1 VEQNREQHRISVLCR
16 AYKITRSGY
25 YGWRKRQHSQRQVQN
40 LHLSA
45 RIATIYDANYGIY
58 GSPRVHLV
66 LKAEGVR
73 VGRKRV
79 AGLMRRM
86 GLKGRCGRIYRSQR
100 RVSVKRFFK
109 GIPNRS
115 LEKVTTGPDQIWVGD
130 ITYLKAGGQ
139 WRYLAVVMDKHS
151 RCIVGWS
158 LGSQKDSRLTLR
170 ALNRA
175 VARRRPASGLIF
187 HSDRG
192 IEYGAF
198 VMQRRLEELGMVQS
212 MNRPEAKMTDNALM
226 ESFFHSMKAEG
237 VHGRTFPDQQRLA
250 QHVNNYM
257 PFYNNRRI
265 HSALGYVSPLV
276 FEQQFVQNSV
286 ST

>member
-1 VEQNREQHRISVLCR
+1 MLCR
-16 AYKITRSGY
+16 TYKVTRSGY
-25 YGWRKRQHSQRQVQN
+25 YGWRKRLQSPRKTQN
-40 LHLSA
+40 QQLSA
-45 RIATIYDANYGIY
+45 RIVAIYDASYGIY
-58 GSPRVHLV
+58 GSPRIHLA

-79 AGLMRRM
+79 AGLMRGM
-86 GLKGRCGRIYRSQR
+86 ELKGRCGRIYRSQR
-100 RVSVKRFFK
+100 RVSVNRFFN

-115 LEKVTTGPDQIWVGD
+115 LEKVATGPDQVWLGD

-139 WRYLAVVMDKHS
+139 WRYLAVVMDKYS
-151 RCIVGWS
+151 RRILSWTLS
-158 LGSQKDSRLTLR
+158 ARKDSWLTLR

-175 VARRRPASGLIF
+175 VAGRRPASGLIF

-198 VMQRRLEELGMVQS
+198 VMRRRLAQLGIVQS
-212 MNRPEAKMTDNALM
+212 MNRPAAKMIDNALM

-237 VHGRTFPDQQRLA
+237 VHGRTFPDQQRLH
-250 QHVNNYM
+250 QHVTRYI
-257 PFYNNRRI
+257 PFYNSQRM
-265 HSALGYVSPLV
+265 HSALGYVSPIV
-276 FEQQFVQNSV
+276 FEQQFVRKLV

>member
-1 VEQNREQHRISVLCR
+1 VLCR
-16 AYKITRSGY
+16 TYKVTRSGF
-25 YGWRKRQHSQRQVQN
+25 YGWRQRRHAPRKAQTQQ
-40 LHLSA
+40 LSA
-45 RIATIYDANYGIY
+45 RIAAIYDASYGTY
-58 GSPRVHLV
+58 GSPRIHWA
-66 LKAEGVR
+66 LKAEGVG

-79 AGLMRRM
+79 ASLMRRM
-86 GLKGRCGRIYRSQR
+86 ELKGRCGRIYRSQR
-100 RVSVKRFFK
+100 RVSVNRFFN

-115 LEKVTTGPDQIWVGD
+115 LEKVTTGPNQVWVGD

-139 WRYLAVVMDKHS
+139 WRYLAVVMDKYS
-151 RCIVGWS
+151 RRILSWS
-158 LGSQKDSRLTLR
+158 LSARKDAWLTLR

-175 VARRRPASGLIF
+175 VARRRPATGLIF

-198 VMQRRLEELGMVQS
+198 VMRRRLAHLGIVQS

-237 VHGRTFPDQQRLA
+237 VHGRTFPDQQRLD
-250 QHVNNYM
+250 QHVNHYM
-257 PFYNNRRI
+257 PFYNGQRI
-265 HSALGYVSPLV
+265 HSALGYVSPIV
-276 FEQQFVQNSV
+276 FEQQFVPNSV

>member
-1 VEQNREQHRISVLCR
+1 MLCR
-16 AYKITRSGY
+16 TYKVTRSGY
-25 YGWRKRQHSQRQVQN
+25 YGWRQRQHSRRKAQDQQ
-40 LHLSA
+40 LSS
-45 RIATIYDANYGIY
+45 RIAAIYDASYGTY
-58 GSPRVHLV
+58 GSPRIHWA
-66 LKAEGVR
+66 LKVEGIG

-86 GLKGRCGRIYRSQR
+86 ELKGRCGRIYRSQR
-100 RVSVKRFFK
+100 RVSVNRFFN

-115 LEKVTTGPDQIWVGD
+115 LERVATEPNQVWVGD

-139 WRYLAVVMDKHS
+139 WRYLAVVMDKYS
-151 RCIVGWS
+151 RRILSWS
-158 LGSQKDSRLTLR
+158 LSARKDAWLTLR

-175 VARRRPASGLIF
+175 VARRRPATGLIF

-198 VMQRRLEELGMVQS
+198 VMRRRLAQLGIVKS

-237 VHGRTFPDQQRLA
+237 VHGRTFPDQRRLD
-250 QHVNNYM
+250 QHVNRYM
-257 PFYNNRRI
+257 PFYNSQRM
-265 HSALGYVSPLV
+265 HSALGYVSPIV
-276 FEQQFVQNSV
+276 FEQQFVPNSV

>member
-1 VEQNREQHRISVLCR
+1 VLCR
-16 AYKITRSGY
+16 TYKVTRSGY
-25 YGWRKRQHSQRQVQN
+25 YGWRKRLHSPRQTQN
-40 LHLSA
+40 QQLSA
-45 RIATIYDANYGIY
+45 RIVAIYNASYGIY
-58 GSPRVHLV
+58 GSPRIHWA

-79 AGLMRRM
+79 AGLMGGM
-86 GLKGRCGRIYRSQR
+86 ELKGRCGRIYRSQR
-100 RVSVKRFFK
+100 RVSVNRFFN

-115 LEKVTTGPDQIWVGD
+115 LEKVATGPDQVWLGD

-139 WRYLAVVMDKHS
+139 WRYLAVVMDKYS
-151 RCIVGWS
+151 RRILSWS
-158 LGSQKDSRLTLR
+158 LSARKDTWLTLR

-175 VARRRPASGLIF
+175 VAGRRPASGLIF

-198 VMQRRLEELGMVQS
+198 VMRRRLAQLGIVQS
-212 MNRPEAKMTDNALM
+212 MNRPEAKMIDNALM

-237 VHGRTFPDQQRLA
+237 VHGRTFPDQQRLH
-250 QHVNNYM
+250 QHVTRYI
-257 PFYNNRRI
+257 PFYNSQRM
-265 HSALGYVSPLV
+265 HSALGYVSPIV
-276 FEQQFVQNSV
+276 FEQQFVRKSV

>member
-1 VEQNREQHRISVLCR
+1 MEQNRDRHRISVLCR
-16 AYKITRSGY
+16 TYKVTRSGY
-25 YGWRKRQHSQRQVQN
+25 YGWRQRRYSPRQTQN
-40 LHLSA
+40 QELSA
-45 RIATIYDANYGIY
+45 RIAAIYDASDGIY
-58 GSPRVHLV
+58 GSPRVHLS

-86 GLKGRCGRIYRSQR
+86 ELKGRCGRIYQSQR
-100 RVSVKRFFK
+100 RSSVKRFFK

-115 LEKVTTGPDQIWVGD
+115 LERVATGPDQVWVGD

-139 WRYLAVVMDKHS
+139 WRYLAVVMDKYS
-151 RCIVGWS
+151 RRILSWS
-158 LGSQKDSRLTLR
+158 LSARKDARLTLR
-170 ALNRA
+170 ALDRA
-175 VARRRPASGLIF
+175 VARRQPARGLIF

-198 VMQRRLEELGMVQS
+198 VMQRRLAQLGIVQS

-237 VHGRTFPDQQRLA
+237 WMAERFLTSSDWT
-250 QHVNNYM
+250 
-257 PFYNNRRI
+257 
-265 HSALGYVSPLV
+265 
-276 FEQQFVQNSV
+276 

>member
-1 VEQNREQHRISVLCR
+1 M
-16 AYKITRSGY
+16 A
-25 YGWRKRQHSQRQVQN
+25 
-40 LHLSA
+40 A
-45 RIATIYDANYGIY
+45 IYDGSYGIY
-58 GSPRVHLV
+58 GSPRVHLA

-86 GLKGRCGRIYRSQR
+86 ELKGRCGRIYHSQR
-100 RVSVKRFFK
+100 RVSVHRFFN

-115 LEKVTTGPDQIWVGD
+115 LEKIPTGPDQVWVGD

-139 WRYLAVVMDKHS
+139 WRYLAVMMDKYS
-151 RCIVGWS
+151 RRILSWS
-158 LGSQKDSRLTLR
+158 LSARKDSWLTLR

-175 VARRRPASGLIF
+175 VARRGPASGLIF

-198 VMQRRLEELGMVQS
+198 VMQRRLAQLGIVQS

-237 VHGRTFPDQQRLA
+237 VHGRTFPDQQRLD
-250 QHVNNYM
+250 QHVNHYM
-257 PFYNNRRI
+257 PFYNNQRM
-265 HSALGYVSPLV
+265 HSALGYVSPVV
-276 FEQQFVQNSV
+276 FEQQFVRNSV
-286 ST
+286 SP

>member
-1 VEQNREQHRISVLCR
+1 VLCR
-16 AYKITRSGY
+16 TYKVTRSGY
-25 YGWRKRQHSQRQVQN
+25 YGWRKRRHSPRQTQN
-40 LHLSA
+40 QELSG
-45 RIATIYDANYGIY
+45 RIAAIYDASDGIY
-58 GSPRVHLV
+58 GSPRVHLS

-86 GLKGRCGRIYRSQR
+86 EIKGRCGRIYQSQR
-100 RVSVKRFFK
+100 RTGVKRFFK

-115 LEKVTTGPDQIWVGD
+115 LERVANGPDQVWVGD

-139 WRYLAVVMDKHS
+139 WRYLAVVMDKYS
-151 RCIVGWS
+151 RRILSWS
-158 LGSQKDSRLTLR
+158 LSARKDAWLTLR

-175 VARRRPASGLIF
+175 VARRRPARGLIF

-198 VMQRRLEELGMVQS
+198 VMQRRLAQLGIVQS

-237 VHGRTFPDQQRLA
+237 VHGRTFPDSQRVDR
-250 QHVNNYM
+250 HINHYM
-257 PFYNNRRI
+257 PFYNNQRM
-265 HSALGYVSPLV
+265 HSALGYVSPVV

>member
-1 VEQNREQHRISVLCR
+1 MLCR
-16 AYKITRSGY
+16 TYKVTRSGY
-25 YGWRKRQHSQRQVQN
+25 YGWRKRLQSPRKTQN
-40 LHLSA
+40 QQLSA
-45 RIATIYDANYGIY
+45 RIVAIYDASYGIY
-58 GSPRVHLV
+58 GSPRIHLA

-79 AGLMRRM
+79 AGLMRGM
-86 GLKGRCGRIYRSQR
+86 ELKGRCGRIYRSQR
-100 RVSVKRFFK
+100 RVSVNRFFN

-115 LEKVTTGPDQIWVGD
+115 LEKIATGPDQVWLGD

-139 WRYLAVVMDKHS
+139 WRYLAVVMDKYS
-151 RCIVGWS
+151 RRILSWTLS
-158 LGSQKDSRLTLR
+158 ARKDSWLTLR

-175 VARRRPASGLIF
+175 VAGRRPASGLIF

-198 VMQRRLEELGMVQS
+198 VMRRRLAQLGIVQS
-212 MNRPEAKMTDNALM
+212 MNRPAAKMIDNALM

-237 VHGRTFPDQQRLA
+237 VHGRTFPDQQRLH
-250 QHVNNYM
+250 QHVTRYI
-257 PFYNNRRI
+257 PFYNSQRM
-265 HSALGYVSPLV
+265 HSALGYVSPIV
-276 FEQQFVQNSV
+276 FEQQFVRKLV

>member
-1 VEQNREQHRISVLCR
+1 MLCR
-16 AYKITRSGY
+16 TYKVTRSGY
-25 YGWRKRQHSQRQVQN
+25 YGWRQRLRSRRKAQDQQ
-40 LHLSA
+40 LSS
-45 RIATIYDANYGIY
+45 RIAAIYQASDGTY
-58 GSPRVHLV
+58 GSPRIHWA

-86 GLKGRCGRIYRSQR
+86 ELKGRCGRIYQSQR
-100 RVSVKRFFK
+100 RTSVNRFFN

-115 LEKVTTGPDQIWVGD
+115 LERVATGPDQVWVGD

-139 WRYLAVVMDKHS
+139 WRYLAVVMDKYS
-151 RCIVGWS
+151 RRILSWS
-158 LGSQKDSRLTLR
+158 LSARKDAWLTLK

-175 VARRRPASGLIF
+175 VTCRRPASGLIF

-198 VMQRRLEELGMVQS
+198 VMQRRLAQLGIVQS

-237 VHGRTFPDQQRLA
+237 VHGRTFPDQQRLD
-250 QHVNNYM
+250 QHVNHYM
-257 PFYNNRRI
+257 PFYNNQRM
-265 HSALGYVSPLV
+265 HSALGYVSPVV
-276 FEQQFVQNSV
+276 FEQQFVRNSV

>member
-1 VEQNREQHRISVLCR
+1 MLCR
-16 AYKITRSGY
+16 TYKVTRSGY
-25 YGWRKRQHSQRQVQN
+25 YGWRQRQHSRRKAQDQQ
-40 LHLSA
+40 LSS
-45 RIATIYDANYGIY
+45 RIAAIYDASYGTY
-58 GSPRVHLV
+58 GSPRIHWA
-66 LKAEGVR
+66 LKVEGIG

-86 GLKGRCGRIYRSQR
+86 ELKGRCGRIYRSQR
-100 RVSVKRFFK
+100 RVSVNRFFN

-115 LEKVTTGPDQIWVGD
+115 LERVATEPNQVWVGD

-139 WRYLAVVMDKHS
+139 WRYLAVVMDKYS
-151 RCIVGWS
+151 RRILSWS
-158 LGSQKDSRLTLR
+158 LSARKDAWLTLR

-175 VARRRPASGLIF
+175 VARRRPATGLIF

-198 VMQRRLEELGMVQS
+198 VMRRRLAQLGIVQS

-237 VHGRTFPDQQRLA
+237 VHGRTFPDQRRLD
-250 QHVNNYM
+250 QHVNRYM
-257 PFYNNRRI
+257 PFYNSQRM
-265 HSALGYVSPLV
+265 HSALGYVSPIV
-276 FEQQFVQNSV
+276 FEEQFVPNSV

>member
-1 VEQNREQHRISVLCR
+1 VLCR
-16 AYKITRSGY
+16 TYKVTRSGY
-25 YGWRKRQHSQRQVQN
+25 YGWRQRRHSARNTQN
-40 LHLSA
+40 QQLSA
-45 RIATIYDANYGIY
+45 RIAAIYQASDGTY
-58 GSPRVHLV
+58 GSPRIHWA

-86 GLKGRCGRIYRSQR
+86 ELQGRCGRIYRSQR
-100 RVSVKRFFK
+100 RVSVTRFFN

-115 LEKVTTGPDQIWVGD
+115 LERVASGPDQVWVGD

-139 WRYLAVVMDKHS
+139 WRYLAVVMDKYS
-151 RCIVGWS
+151 RRILSWS
-158 LGSQKDSRLTLR
+158 LSSRKDARRTLR
-170 ALNRA
+170 TLNRA
-175 VARRRPASGLIF
+175 IAQRRPSGGLIF

-198 VMQRRLEELGMVQS
+198 VMQRRLAQSGIIQS

-237 VHGRTFPDQQRLA
+237 VHGRTFPDPQRLD
-250 QHVNNYM
+250 QHVNRYM
-257 PFYNNRRI
+257 PFYNSQRM
-265 HSALGYVSPLV
+265 HSALGYVSPVV
-276 FEQQFVQNSV
+276 FEQQFVSNSV

>member
-1 VEQNREQHRISVLCR
+1 VLCR
-16 AYKITRSGY
+16 TYKVTRSGY
-25 YGWRKRQHSQRQVQN
+25 YGWRQRRHALRKAQTQQ
-40 LHLSA
+40 LSA
-45 RIATIYDANYGIY
+45 RIAAIHDASYGTY
-58 GSPRVHLV
+58 GSPRIHWA
-66 LKAEGVR
+66 LKVEGVR

-86 GLKGRCGRIYRSQR
+86 ELKGRCGRIYRSQR
-100 RVSVKRFFK
+100 RVSVNRFFN

-115 LEKVTTGPDQIWVGD
+115 LERVATGPNQVWVGD

-139 WRYLAVVMDKHS
+139 WRYLAVVMDKYS
-151 RCIVGWS
+151 RRILSWS
-158 LGSQKDSRLTLR
+158 LSARKDAWLTLR

-175 VARRRPASGLIF
+175 VARRRPATGLIF

-198 VMQRRLEELGMVQS
+198 VMRRRLAHLGIVQS
-212 MNRPEAKMTDNALM
+212 MNRPEAKMTDNAMM

-237 VHGRTFPDQQRLA
+237 VHGRTFPDPQRLD
-250 QHVNNYM
+250 QHVNHYM
-257 PFYNNRRI
+257 PFYNGQRI
-265 HSALGYVSPLV
+265 HSALGYVSPIV
-276 FEQQFVQNSV
+276 FEQQFVPNSV

>member
-1 VEQNREQHRISVLCR
+1 VLCR
-16 AYKITRSGY
+16 TYKVTRSGY
-25 YGWRKRQHSQRQVQN
+25 YGWRKRLHSPRQTQN
-40 LHLSA
+40 QQLSA
-45 RIATIYDANYGIY
+45 RIVAIYNASYGIY
-58 GSPRVHLV
+58 GSPRIHWA

-79 AGLMRRM
+79 AGLMRGM
-86 GLKGRCGRIYRSQR
+86 ELKGRCGRIYRSQR
-100 RVSVKRFFK
+100 RVSVNRFFN

-115 LEKVTTGPDQIWVGD
+115 LEKVATGPDQVWLGD

-139 WRYLAVVMDKHS
+139 WRYLAVVMDKYS
-151 RCIVGWS
+151 RRILSWS
-158 LGSQKDSRLTLR
+158 LSARKDTWLTLR

-175 VARRRPASGLIF
+175 VAGRRPASGLIF

-198 VMQRRLEELGMVQS
+198 VMRRRLAQLGIVQS
-212 MNRPEAKMTDNALM
+212 MNRPEAKMIDNALM

-237 VHGRTFPDQQRLA
+237 VHGRTFPDQQRLH
-250 QHVNNYM
+250 QHVTRYI
-257 PFYNNRRI
+257 PFYNSQRM
-265 HSALGYVSPLV
+265 HSALGYVSPIV
-276 FEQQFVQNSV
+276 FEQQFVRKSV

>member
-1 VEQNREQHRISVLCR
+1 MLCR
-16 AYKITRSGY
+16 TYKVTRSGY
-25 YGWRKRQHSQRQVQN
+25 YGWRQRQHSRRKAQDQQ
-40 LHLSA
+40 LSS
-45 RIATIYDANYGIY
+45 RIAAIYDASYGTY
-58 GSPRVHLV
+58 GSPRIHWA
-66 LKAEGVR
+66 LKVEGIG

-86 GLKGRCGRIYRSQR
+86 ELKGRCGRIYRSQR
-100 RVSVKRFFK
+100 RVSVNRFFN

-115 LEKVTTGPDQIWVGD
+115 LERVATEPNQVWVGD

-139 WRYLAVVMDKHS
+139 WRYLAVVMDKYS
-151 RCIVGWS
+151 RRILSWS
-158 LGSQKDSRLTLR
+158 LSARKDAWLTLR

-175 VARRRPASGLIF
+175 VARRRPATGLIF

-198 VMQRRLEELGMVQS
+198 VMRRRLAQLGIVQS

-237 VHGRTFPDQQRLA
+237 VHGRTFPDQRRLD
-250 QHVNNYM
+250 QHVNRYM
-257 PFYNNRRI
+257 PFYNSQRM
-265 HSALGYVSPLV
+265 HSALGYVSPIV
-276 FEQQFVQNSV
+276 FEQQFVPNSV

>member
-1 VEQNREQHRISVLCR
+1 MLCR
-16 AYKITRSGY
+16 TYKVTRSGY
-25 YGWRKRQHSQRQVQN
+25 YGWRQRQHNRRNTQN
-40 LHLSA
+40 QQLSA
-45 RIATIYDANYGIY
+45 RIAAIYDASHGIY
-58 GSPRVHLV
+58 GSPRVHLT
-66 LKAEGVR
+66 LKAEGIR

-86 GLKGRCGRIYRSQR
+86 ELKGRCGRIYRSQR
-100 RVSVKRFFK
+100 RVSVHRFFN

-115 LEKVTTGPDQIWVGD
+115 LERVASGPNQVWVGD

-139 WRYLAVVMDKHS
+139 WRYLAVVMDKYS
-151 RCIVGWS
+151 RRILSWS
-158 LGSQKDSRLTLR
+158 LSARKDAWLTLR

-175 VARRRPASGLIF
+175 VAWRRPATGLIF

-198 VMQRRLEELGMVQS
+198 VMRRRLAQLGIVQS

-237 VHGRTFPDQQRLA
+237 VHGRTFPDQQRLD
-250 QHVNNYM
+250 QHVNRYM
-257 PFYNNRRI
+257 PFYNGQRM
-265 HSALGYVSPLV
+265 HSALGYASPVV
-276 FEQQFVQNSV
+276 FEQPFLQNSV